1 MGRIEK
7 KGRTLSFWLIASAT
21 LVGACA
27 SAPGHEAPYEREVI
41 GDGAAPAV
49 QPVVRTPAPAA
60 QDGGWCLIIATG
72 CACDNE
78 NERVNCGTV
87 HEQFG
92 DYIRCSPAYRTCKDG
107 IWGDCVGDRVA
118 GQ

>member
-7 KGRTLSFWLIASAT
+7 KGRTLSLWLVSSAV

-41 GDGAAPAV
+41 VSRDGAAPTVA
-49 QPVVRTPAPAA
+49 PVVRTPTG
-60 QDGGWCLIIATG
+60 QDGGWCVIIATG

-78 NERVNCGTV
+78 SERVNCGTV

-107 IWGDCVGDRVA
+107 VWSDCVGDRIA